1 MSPFAFTET
10 MDLLRVVEQ
19 IQTPT
24 TFLSDIF
31 FKDKEST
38 LQDVFSVE
46 IVKKNRRLAPML
58 VRGAR
63 ALGVSRE
70 KSTVK
75 LWRPPLIGARRTI
88 GLEDISRRIIGEM
101 PVVSTLTPQDRA
113 LKMQADDLRDLLNML
128 VDRREAMAAS
138 LLTTGTIPIRGFADD
153 GTVAEE
159 ETIVFDDDWV
169 VSVETPWSNEAATIY
184 DDIKAAVDFI
194 AEETGTLPDIAI
206 CGRNI
211 EGYLLKNTQFKEWA
225 KNFRESLTMISLQPK
240 FQSPNARRI
249 GMINSL
255 GLEVYSYLGT
265 YTDDTT
271 GTTKRYIP
279 DDMILIGTSGS
290 GKYLSGRVDLM
301 RDGSWQSYAAE
312 NVPYYSFDNNNQ
324 TTSLSLYSR
333 CLPIMPVIE
342 SVRALEVSGA

>member
-1 MSPFAFTET
+1 MNPFVFNET
-10 MDLLRVVEQ
+10 MDLLRVVEE

-46 IVKKNRRLAPML
+46 IVKKKRRLAPML

-63 ALGVSRE
+63 ALGVNRE

-88 GLEDISRRIIGEM
+88 GLEDISKRIIGEM
-101 PVVSTLTPQDRA
+101 PVVSTLTPADRA
-113 LKMQADDLRDLLNML
+113 LQMQADDLRDLMNML
-128 VDRREAMAAS
+128 VNRREAMAAS

-159 ETIVFDDDWV
+159 EAIVFDDDWV
-169 VSVETPWSNEAATIY
+169 VSVETPWSNEAAPIY
-184 DDIKAAVDFI
+184 DDLKAAVDFI
-194 AEETGTLPDIAI
+194 AEESGKLPDVMI

-211 EGYLLKNTQFKEWA
+211 EGYLLKNAQFKEWA

-255 GLEVYSYLGT
+255 GLEVYSCLTKYV
-265 YTDDTT
+265 DDVT
-271 GTTKRYIP
+271 GETKSLIP
-279 DDMILIGTSGS
+279 ENGVVIGTSKS
-290 GKYLSGRVDLM
+290 GKMLYGRVDLM
-301 RDGSWQSYAAE
+301 KGGQFFSYASE
-312 NVPYYSFDNNNQ
+312 NVPMYSYSEENQ
-324 TTSLSLYSR
+324 TTSLSLFSR
-333 CLPIMPVIE
+333 CLPILPTIE
-342 SVRALEVSGA
+342 SVRYLNVVS

>member
-1 MSPFAFTET
+1 

-46 IVKKNRRLAPML
+46 IVNKNRWLAPML

-128 VDRREAMAAS
+128 VNRREAMAAS

-194 AEETGTLPDIAI
+194 AEETGSLPDIAI

-255 GLEVYSYLGT
+255 GLEVYSCLTKYV
-265 YTDDTT
+265 DDVT
-271 GTTKRYIP
+271 GETKSLIP
-279 DDMILIGTSGS
+279 ENGVVIGTSKS
-290 GKYLSGRVDLM
+290 GKMLYGRVDLM
-301 RDGSWQSYAAE
+301 KGGQFFSYASE
-312 NVPYYSFDNNNQ
+312 HVPMYSYSEDNQ
-324 TTSLSLYSR
+324 TTSLSLFSR

-342 SVRALEVSGA
+342 SVRYLNVVS